1 VQGEDRSYIYEK
13 AEQLAAEAEEFLN
26 EARWYSG
33 VESKDALD
41 LGQIAGCLEEA
52 YKKIEGIEELI
63 DSIMED
69 LNNNSGININFEM
82 AADMLEEL
90 KASKATL
97 YESLDMLDK
106 EDWHVEELAEKIN
119 DVYVNF
125 DFEAIE
131 PTAGSSGI
139 H

>member
-1 VQGEDRSYIYEK
+1 
-13 AEQLAAEAEEFLN
+13 
-26 EARWYSG
+26 
-33 VESKDALD
+33 
-41 LGQIAGCLEEA
+41 
-52 YKKIEGIEELI
+52 
-63 DSIMED
+63 
-69 LNNNSGININFEM
+69 
-82 AADMLEEL
+82 LEEL